1 MFQTLKQTALIAAT
15 LGLLAAASLMAAE
28 QKAVIK
34 VYGMDCQACANG
46 VAGSLKSLK
55 GVKSADVS
63 VKSGQATV
71 TYEDSRVGIEQIKN
85 QIEMSGFS
93 TTPPKKNPKG

>member
-1 MFQTLKQTALIAAT
+1 MFQTLKNIALIAAT
-15 LGLLAAASLMAAE
+15 VGLLGTASLIAAKH
-28 QKAVIK
+28 KAVIE

-63 VKSGQATV
+63 VKAGQATV
-71 TYEDSRVGIEQIKN
+71 TYEDSQVGIEQIKK
-85 QIEMSGFS
+85 QIELNGFS
-93 TTPPKKNPKG
+93 TTPPKKAPKS